1 MLKRFKLSDYS
12 KSFRMKP
19 LSSMKPLYLNAT
31 RVKLLES
38 LELCKVG
45 FKKEH
50 LRQLNSR
57 CLCPTKSYFDNSIFS
72 GNSHFLKRKKLIFL
86 GKMENFWKKTK
97 LPN

>member
-86 GKMENFWKKTK
+86 GKMENF
-97 LPN
+97 